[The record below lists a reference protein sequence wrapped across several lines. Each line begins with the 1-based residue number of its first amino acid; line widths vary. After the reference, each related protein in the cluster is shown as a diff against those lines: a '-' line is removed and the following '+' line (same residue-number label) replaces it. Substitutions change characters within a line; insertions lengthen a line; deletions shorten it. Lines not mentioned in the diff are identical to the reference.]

1 MMNITL
7 LKIGNILILT
17 ISYANARQYHYNLYD
32 TRIIND
38 EYPRDCLHHMTN
50 NQLSL
55 DGVVMGRVGVGLWQ
69 MITSSVL
76 IITIELF
83 AIRLSGT
90 VKSPINMLI
99 ALNLQYVHRIFSPH
113 RNTIFIART
122 YVVM

>member
-32 TRIIND
+32 ARIIND

-55 DGVVMGRVGVGLWQ
+55 D
-69 MITSSVL
+69 
-76 IITIELF
+76 
-83 AIRLSGT
+83 
-90 VKSPINMLI
+90 
-99 ALNLQYVHRIFSPH
+99 
-113 RNTIFIART
+113 
-122 YVVM
+122 